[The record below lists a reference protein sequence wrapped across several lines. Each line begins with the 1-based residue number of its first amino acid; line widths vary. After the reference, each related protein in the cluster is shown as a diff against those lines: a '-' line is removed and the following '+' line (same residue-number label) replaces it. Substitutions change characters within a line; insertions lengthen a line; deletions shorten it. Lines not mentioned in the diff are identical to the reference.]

1 MGWAKGVARKPNR
14 IELTGDTA
22 KIFLSSGHIATIDA
36 EDVERVRPY
45 SWHAVFAKN
54 GVYACSKT
62 GGKATYLHRLIAETP
77 DGLDTDHRDGD
88 GLNNR
93 RRNLRPAT
101 ESQNLLNVGPR
112 KGKRFKGI
120 FARPSG
126 FVVRAPLAN
135 GKQKYLGTVKTAEQA
150 AMIYDSYVAENCSE
164 FARKN
169 F

>member
-1 MGWAKGVARKPNR
+1 MFEDGLRIVKINADASPKGKALPKDCLWTP
-14 IELTGDTA
+14 
-22 KIFLSSGHIATIDA
+22 
-36 EDVERVRPY
+36 
-45 SWHAVFAKN
+45 